1 MTSKQIMR
9 IHTAAGV
16 EDIDADRLIVEGD
29 DDSTSS
35 TGGEEEVRRVSI
47 ADILSE
53 TDPRDRR
60 RRRRASRRFYSRSL
74 REYGPSGPLPAT
86 H

>member
-29 DDSTSS
+29 EYVLYRGD
-35 TGGEEEVRRVSI
+35 EEIRRVPI

-53 TDPRDRR
+53 TNPETGEE
-60 RRRRASRRFYSRSL
+60 AGGIETIYSRS
-74 REYGPSGPLPAT
+74 
-86 H
+86 

>member
-16 EDIDADRLIVEGD
+16 EEIDADRLLVQNDEYVLFR
-29 DDSTSS
+29 
-35 TGGEEEVRRVSI
+35 GEDEVRRVPI

-53 TDPRDRR
+53 TDPETGEEHGGIETI
-60 RRRRASRRFYSRSL
+60 YSRS
-74 REYGPSGPLPAT
+74 
-86 H
+86 

>member
-16 EDIDADRLIVEGD
+16 EEIDADRLIVEGD
-29 DDSTSS
+29 EYVLYR
-35 TGGEEEVRRVSI
+35 GEEEVRRVSI

-53 TDPRDRR
+53 TDPETGEK
-60 RRRRASRRFYSRSL
+60 AGGIETIYSRS
-74 REYGPSGPLPAT
+74 
-86 H
+86 